1 MPKNKKKVISVFGTR
16 PEAIK
21 MAPVIKELKKN
32 PHFTSRV
39 IVTGQHRQMLDQVL
53 EIFKIKPDY
62 DLNIMQPEQTLSQVT
77 MRILGKIEEVFAKEE
92 PDLVLVQGDTTTA
105 LVGALAAFYQKIP
118 VGHIESG
125 LRTYSQ
131 YDPFPEEMN
140 RQLLDVIADYY
151 FAPTELN
158 RQNLL
163 KEGKDLKKIFV
174 TGNTVI
180 DALLEVANRDTP
192 FKDKRL
198 ESVNFKDS
206 RVILVTTHRREN
218 IGQFMEQIHRAVR
231 RVVNDHEDVEV
242 VFPVHLNPVVQRTA
256 KRILGE
262 HPRIHLVDPLD
273 YEDLVGVMKQSHFIM
288 TDSGG
293 LQEEAPALDKPVLV
307 LRRETERQ
315 EGVEAGTLILAGGEE
330 EEVYN
335 SAKRLLVDRSYYA
348 ATSSSSNPYGDG
360 KSAARIISCIGK
372 EWGL

>member
-1 MPKNKKKVISVFGTR
+1 
-16 PEAIK
+16 

-307 LRRETERQ
+307 LRRETERV
-315 EGVEAGTLILAGGEE
+315 EGVETGTLVLAGVGEDE
-330 EEVYN
+330 IYNLAHELLMDKEVH
-335 SAKRLLVDRSYYA
+335 SKMAQAK
-348 ATSSSSNPYGDG
+348 NPYGDG
-360 KSAARIISCIGK
+360 QSSKRIINI
-372 EWGL
+372 LLRL